1 MRRSY
6 LKEGAVQLT
15 ALDSLLTH
23 SRYLFL
29 FSDLLLVAKQKAANS
44 YKLKEKVRLDRIWIA
59 SNNCPHSFLIGWPIS
74 NFIAHFSTEEEKT
87 KWQTVLNEGIE
98 RGRAKMQPKF
108 TTLPVLV
115 RIDGRNQAI
124 CGWRDLER
132 KLYRFLSASV
142 NLLQVIKK
150 KIGIEQRSSEI
161 LVELINELAIPQ
173 SEELELVFDAGGG
186 DAEVVLQGPENVFC
200 VVMEHV
206 KGSGCRLSEVQFERL
221 DTFPLV
227 QCRLIVSTVA
237 ASRSNPAHSFVTQF
251 KRVLS
256 RSESKRFFGRN
267 LEGSAPPQPVLTM
280 IDHLILHGVDVEG
293 IFRKSPKQSTVR
305 MLKAQLDRGSVPDF
319 SQFSAHVTAALLKEY
334 LRAIP
339 GKLLLSGNY
348 ELWASALEQR
358 DERERRAIIRR
369 LLQML
374 PSSHTVLLSS
384 FLRLM
389 RAISNSAHSKMNAQS
404 LAVCIAP
411 SLIDSPKME
420 CSALV
425 LPSLVEYLIINAPFL
440 LDPFHDAQLAISSS
454 ISNDS
459 GLSDVDGGLEPS
471 VSPDSSV
478 LASPTSGCSFTTS
491 PGKASQLSSS
501 AYVRCNHYSLRAPS
515 SAYYVSSISTD
526 EDEDVSTEIEKEDN
540 DRTPVLSRENSNV
553 QHRPSQIAG
562 WKSVSKE
569 CYIIKNSAQGETR
582 RHETSASTLKRRET
596 VGSCR
601 ATTVGPQI
609 APQIRSNIRHE
620 TNVSMASSSCKDRR
634 PLGIA
639 SSMRNGSPITM
650 RKEFTSS
657 CATAN
662 TGESTVSG
670 VAIVRSGI
678 ARSSPALLCRDELPQ
693 SVYQDMPSSMTLRKE
708 TMSMTEGSPS
718 IVRKASTMSTTPSVH
733 SDASFAS
740 PTPCRKDSGSMV
752 GGDGRSSEGN
762 QRFKNASCV
771 NDGASRSNVL
781 RLRHTSE
788 DNNETLRGRTE
799 NRVQMPLISS
809 APTPYSSYRQE
820 AATNPHRWGIKKH
833 FSGSGF
839 DPTSAVGHMERDI
852 LGDSSEHSF
861 NPPCNNIISLQEKE
875 KRSVVQ
881 PRRDSSTAV
890 QSRSGD
896 VKDSGP
902 TYSSYQSDNEETRAA
917 GILRQRCVASSCFE
931 RRIMEVQ
938 PHQKLQS
945 SEGVVSEGE
954 IARGGARFVEVKP
967 ILRDAV
973 RQRMQGLPSTADID
987 FSRSLSKNG
996 VNLTWEQQR
1005 QCNNIAARRERKKNR
1020 SILMEPLEV
1029 NWSVDELRSIFQ
1041 TESGP
1046 PALDT
1051 EYRSSNIT
1059 FH

>member
-1 MRRSY
+1 RTLQPNIADDRRRTDMRRSY

-87 KWQTVLNEGIE
+87 RWQKVLNEGIE
-98 RGRAKMQPKF
+98 RGRAKMQPKC

-115 RIDGRNQAI
+115 RIDGRN
-124 CGWRDLER
+124 
-132 KLYRFLSASV
+132 
-142 NLLQVIKK
+142 QVIKK

-186 DAEVVLQGPENVFC
+186 DPEVVLQGPENVFC
-200 VVMEHV
+200 VVMERV

-319 SQFSAHVTAALLKEY
+319 GQFSAHVTAALLKEY

-425 LPSLVEYLIINAPFL
+425 LPSLVEYLIINAPL
-440 LDPFHDAQLAISSS
+440 LLHPFHDAQLAISSS

-459 GLSDVDGGLEPS
+459 GLSDVDGGVEPS

-491 PGKASQLSSS
+491 GKASQLSSS
-501 AYVRCNHYSLRAPS
+501 AYIRCNHYSLRAPS

-526 EDEDVSTEIEKEDN
+526 EDENVSTEIEKEDN

-569 CYIIKNSAQGETR
+569 CYIIKNSDQAETH
-582 RHETSASTLKRRET
+582 RHETSANILKRRET
-596 VGSCR
+596 IGSCR
-601 ATTVGPQI
+601 ATMAGP
-609 APQIRSNIRHE
+609 AFRSNTRLE
-620 TNVSMASSSCKDRR
+620 TNISMASSRCKDRR

-639 SSMRNGSPITM
+639 SSMRNGSPINS

-657 CATAN
+657 CGTAS

-670 VAIVRSGI
+670 LANVRSGI
-678 ARSSPALLCRDELPQ
+678 TRSSPALLRRDELPQ
-693 SVYQDMPSSMTLRKE
+693 SVYSDMPSSMTVRKE
-708 TMSMTEGSPS
+708 TMSMAEGSPS
-718 IVRKASTMSTTPSVH
+718 LVRKASTMSTTPSVH
-733 SDASFAS
+733 SDTSFAS
-740 PTPCRKDSGSMV
+740 PTLCRKDSGSMV
-752 GGDGRSSEGN
+752 GGDGRSSESN
-762 QRFKNASCV
+762 QRFKNVNCV
-771 NDGASRSNVL
+771 NDGASRSNLL

-788 DNNETLRGRTE
+788 DNDETLRRRTE

-839 DPTSAVGHMERDI
+839 DPASPFGRIGRDI
-852 LGDSSEHSF
+852 LGKSSEHSF

-875 KRSVVQ
+875 KRYVVQ
-881 PRRDSSTAV
+881 PGRESSIAMRLAEVKRDSGS
-890 QSRSGD
+890 
-896 VKDSGP
+896 
-902 TYSSYQSDNEETRAA
+902 TYSSCQGGNGETRAA
-917 GILRQRCVASSCFE
+917 GVLPQRCVASPCFE

-945 SEGVVSEGE
+945 SEGVVSERE
-954 IARGGARFVEVKP
+954 TIRDGARFVEVKP

-973 RQRMQGLPSTADID
+973 RRRMQGSPSTADVD
-987 FSRSLSKNG
+987 FSGSLSKSG

-1005 QCNNIAARRERKKNR
+1005 QSTNIAVRRERKKNR

-1051 EYRSSNIT
+1051 DYRSSNIT

>member
-1 MRRSY
+1 RTLQPNIADDRRRTDMRRSY

-87 KWQTVLNEGIE
+87 RWQKVLNEGIE
-98 RGRAKMQPKF
+98 RGRAKMQPKC

-115 RIDGRNQAI
+115 RIDGRN
-124 CGWRDLER
+124 
-132 KLYRFLSASV
+132 
-142 NLLQVIKK
+142 QVIKK

-186 DAEVVLQGPENVFC
+186 DPEVVLQGPENVFC
-200 VVMEHV
+200 VVMERV

-319 SQFSAHVTAALLKEY
+319 GQFSAHVTAALLKEY

-411 SLIDSPKME
+411 SLIDSPSTSISEME

-425 LPSLVEYLIINAPFL
+425 LPSLVEYLIINAPL
-440 LDPFHDAQLAISSS
+440 LLHPFHDAQLAISSS

-459 GLSDVDGGLEPS
+459 GLSDVDGGVEPS

-491 PGKASQLSSS
+491 GKASQLSSS
-501 AYVRCNHYSLRAPS
+501 AYIRCNHYSLRAPS

-526 EDEDVSTEIEKEDN
+526 EDENVSTEIEKEDN

-569 CYIIKNSAQGETR
+569 CYIIKNSDQAETH
-582 RHETSASTLKRRET
+582 RHETSANILKRRET
-596 VGSCR
+596 IGSCR
-601 ATTVGPQI
+601 ATMAGP
-609 APQIRSNIRHE
+609 AFRSNTRLE
-620 TNVSMASSSCKDRR
+620 TNISMASSRCKDRR

-639 SSMRNGSPITM
+639 SSMRNGSPINS

-657 CATAN
+657 CGTAS

-670 VAIVRSGI
+670 LANVRSGI
-678 ARSSPALLCRDELPQ
+678 TRSSPALLRRDELPQ
-693 SVYQDMPSSMTLRKE
+693 SVYSDMPSSMTVRKE
-708 TMSMTEGSPS
+708 TMSMAEGSPS
-718 IVRKASTMSTTPSVH
+718 LVRKASTMSTTPSVH
-733 SDASFAS
+733 SDTSFAS
-740 PTPCRKDSGSMV
+740 PTLCRKDSGSMV
-752 GGDGRSSEGN
+752 GGDGRSSESN
-762 QRFKNASCV
+762 QRFKNVNCV
-771 NDGASRSNVL
+771 NDGASRSNLL

-788 DNNETLRGRTE
+788 DNDETLRRRTE

-839 DPTSAVGHMERDI
+839 DPASPFGRIGRDI
-852 LGDSSEHSF
+852 LGKSSEHSF

-875 KRSVVQ
+875 KRYVVQ
-881 PRRDSSTAV
+881 PGRESSIAMRLAEVKRDSGS
-890 QSRSGD
+890 
-896 VKDSGP
+896 
-902 TYSSYQSDNEETRAA
+902 TYSSCQGGNGETRAA
-917 GILRQRCVASSCFE
+917 GVLPQRCVASPCFE

-945 SEGVVSEGE
+945 SEGVVSERE
-954 IARGGARFVEVKP
+954 TIRDGARFVEVKP

-973 RQRMQGLPSTADID
+973 RRRMQGSPSTADVD
-987 FSRSLSKNG
+987 FSGSLSKSG

-1005 QCNNIAARRERKKNR
+1005 QSTNIAVRRERKKNR

-1051 EYRSSNIT
+1051 DYRSSNIT